1 MTRQEQAF
9 RAYYATMSD
18 ADLLQIAGNRVSFIG
33 TAQRVLAAELEK
45 RHLALSEPAPPPTRH
60 SVFWNWGNHL
70 AQFARRLHHHPAS
83 P

>member
-1 MTRQEQAF
+1 MTKQEQAF

-18 ADLLQIAGNRVSFIG
+18 ADLLQIAANRVSFIG
-33 TAQRVLAAELEK
+33 TAQRVLEAELEK
-45 RHLALSEPAPPPTRH
+45 RHLAPAEAAPPPTRH
-60 SVFWNWGNHL
+60 SVLWNWGNHL

>member
-1 MTRQEQAF
+1 VTTQEQAF

-18 ADLLQIAGNRVSFIG
+18 TDLLRIAANRVSFIG

-45 RHLALSEPAPPPTRH
+45 RHLEPSPPASPPARH
-60 SVFWNWGNHL
+60 SVFWNWGTQM
-70 AQFARRLHHHPAS
+70 ARFARRLHHHPAS